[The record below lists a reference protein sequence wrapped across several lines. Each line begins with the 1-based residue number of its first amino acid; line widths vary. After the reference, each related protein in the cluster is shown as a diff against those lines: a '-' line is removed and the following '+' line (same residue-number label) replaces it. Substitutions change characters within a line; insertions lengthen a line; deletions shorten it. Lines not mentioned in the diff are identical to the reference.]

1 MERGHSMDLEAKKLM
16 LIEEHNKIAQ
26 AVQSLEAEV
35 VSGKEQM
42 LKIRGKLA
50 LIEEMVRENEKS

>member
-1 MERGHSMDLEAKKLM
+1 MDLEAKKLM